1 MIQSEISDRSNYK
14 KINTLEV
21 VIFFVVTYG
30 ISLLFGIPLYFKEY
44 MNPQIMVTFM
54 TILPASGVSIAK
66 IYKHKKSDEHI
77 VLHCVI
83 IADFLLS
90 LFLVTLK
97 AFGAIDDETVILG
110 MGILVL
116 FTGII
121 TICYACL
128 EGKELYPFKNVN
140 KSIICIFI
148 FIIIINLS
156 KCIMLEWKDI
166 NFINLIMNIFLIFP
180 YIANQS
186 ILFFGEEYGW
196 RGFLQE
202 KMQTKFGKRM
212 GVILLG
218 IIWELWHIPLWFTIY
233 HVDGLGI
240 LLRLFSVI
248 SLSIF
253 FGYVYMKTKNVWS
266 CVVIHLINNT
276 VLLDTNLN
284 NAFLNFN
291 ASSLNSSVI
300 LGCLI
305 FSVLLSL
312 FIFSK
317 EYKKEQLIY

>member
-1 MIQSEISDRSNYK
+1 MIQCEIADRNSDK

-21 VIFFVVTYG
+21 IIFFVVTYG
-30 ISLLFGIPLYFKEY
+30 ISLLFGIPLYFKKY

-54 TILPASGVSIAK
+54 TILPASGVAITK

-77 VLHCVI
+77 ILHCVI

-97 AFGAIDDETVILG
+97 AFGVIDDETILLG

-156 KCIMLEWKDI
+156 KCIMLGWKDI

-218 IIWELWHIPLWFTIY
+218 IIWELWHIPLWFTVY
-233 HVDGLGI
+233 HVDVLGI

-276 VLLDTNLN
+276 VLLDTDLN

-291 ASSLNSSVI
+291 ASSLNSSII

-317 EYKKEQLIY
+317 EYKKE

>member
-1 MIQSEISDRSNYK
+1 MIQCEIADRNSDK

-21 VIFFVVTYG
+21 IIFFVVTYG
-30 ISLLFGIPLYFKEY
+30 ISLLFGIPLYFKKY

-54 TILPASGVSIAK
+54 TILPASGVAITK

-77 VLHCVI
+77 ILHCVI

-97 AFGAIDDETVILG
+97 AFGVIDDETILLG

-156 KCIMLEWKDI
+156 KCIMLGWKDI

-218 IIWELWHIPLWFTIY
+218 IIWELWHIPLWFTVY
-233 HVDGLGI
+233 HVDVLGI

-276 VLLDTNLN
+276 VLLDTDLN

-291 ASSLNSSVI
+291 ASSLNSSII

-317 EYKKEQLIY
+317 EYKKQQLRY

>member
-1 MIQSEISDRSNYK
+1 MIQCEIADRNSDK

-21 VIFFVVTYG
+21 IIFFVVTYG
-30 ISLLFGIPLYFKEY
+30 ISLLFGIPLYFKKY

-54 TILPASGVSIAK
+54 TILPASGVAITK

-77 VLHCVI
+77 ILHCVI

-97 AFGAIDDETVILG
+97 AFGVIDDETILLG

-156 KCIMLEWKDI
+156 KCIMLGWKDI

-218 IIWELWHIPLWFTIY
+218 IIWELWHIPLWFTVY
-233 HVDGLGI
+233 HVDVLGI

-276 VLLDTNLN
+276 VLLDTDLN

-291 ASSLNSSVI
+291 ASSLNSSII

-317 EYKKEQLIY
+317 EYK

>member
-1 MIQSEISDRSNYK
+1 MIQCEIADRNSDK

-21 VIFFVVTYG
+21 IIFFVVTYG
-30 ISLLFGIPLYFKEY
+30 ISLLFGIPLYFKKY

-54 TILPASGVSIAK
+54 TILPASGVAITK

-77 VLHCVI
+77 ILHCVI

-97 AFGAIDDETVILG
+97 AFGVIDDETILLG

-156 KCIMLEWKDI
+156 KCIMLGWKDI

-218 IIWELWHIPLWFTIY
+218 IIWELWHIPLWFTVY
-233 HVDGLGI
+233 HVDVLGI

-276 VLLDTNLN
+276 VLLDTDLN

-291 ASSLNSSVI
+291 ASSLNSSII
-300 LGCLI
+300 LG
-305 FSVLLSL
+305 
-312 FIFSK
+312 
-317 EYKKEQLIY
+317 

>member
-156 KCIMLEWKDI
+156 KCIMLGWKDI

-218 IIWELWHIPLWFTIY
+218 IIW
-233 HVDGLGI
+233 
-240 LLRLFSVI
+240 
-248 SLSIF
+248 
-253 FGYVYMKTKNVWS
+253 
-266 CVVIHLINNT
+266 
-276 VLLDTNLN
+276 
-284 NAFLNFN
+284 
-291 ASSLNSSVI
+291 
-300 LGCLI
+300 
-305 FSVLLSL
+305 
-312 FIFSK
+312 
-317 EYKKEQLIY
+317 

>member
-1 MIQSEISDRSNYK
+1 MIQCEIADRNSDK

-21 VIFFVVTYG
+21 IIFFVVTYG
-30 ISLLFGIPLYFKEY
+30 ISLLFGIPLYFKKY

-54 TILPASGVSIAK
+54 TILPASGVAITK

-77 VLHCVI
+77 ILHCVI

-97 AFGAIDDETVILG
+97 AFGVIDDETILLG

-140 KSIICIFI
+140 KSILCIFI

-156 KCIMLEWKDI
+156 KCIMLGWKDI

-218 IIWELWHIPLWFTIY
+218 IIWELWHIPLWFTVY
-233 HVDGLGI
+233 HVDVLGI

-276 VLLDTNLN
+276 VLLDTDLN

-291 ASSLNSSVI
+291 ASSLNSSII

-317 EYKKEQLIY
+317 EYKKEQLRY

>member
-1 MIQSEISDRSNYK
+1 MIQCEIADRNSDK

-21 VIFFVVTYG
+21 IIFFVVTYG
-30 ISLLFGIPLYFKEY
+30 ISLLFGIPLYFKKY

-54 TILPASGVSIAK
+54 TILPASGVAITK

-77 VLHCVI
+77 ILHCVI

-97 AFGAIDDETVILG
+97 AFGVIDDETILLG

-156 KCIMLEWKDI
+156 KCIMLGWKDI

-218 IIWELWHIPLWFTIY
+218 IIWELWHIPLWFTVY
-233 HVDGLGI
+233 HVDVLGI

-276 VLLDTNLN
+276 VLLDTDLN

-291 ASSLNSSVI
+291 ASSLNSSII

-317 EYKKEQLIY
+317 E

>member
-1 MIQSEISDRSNYK
+1 
-14 KINTLEV
+14 
-21 VIFFVVTYG
+21 
-30 ISLLFGIPLYFKEY
+30 
-44 MNPQIMVTFM
+44 MVTFM
-54 TILPASGVSIAK
+54 TILPASGVAITK

-77 VLHCVI
+77 ILHCVI

-97 AFGAIDDETVILG
+97 AFGVIDDETILLG

-156 KCIMLEWKDI
+156 KCIMLGWKDI

-218 IIWELWHIPLWFTIY
+218 IIWELWHIPLWFTVY
-233 HVDGLGI
+233 HVDVLGI

-276 VLLDTNLN
+276 VLLDTDLN

-291 ASSLNSSVI
+291 ASSLNSSII

-317 EYKKEQLIY
+317 EYKKEQLRY

>member
-77 VLHCVI
+77 ILHCVI

-128 EGKELYPFKNVN
+128 EGNELYPFKNVN

-148 FIIIINLS
+148 FIILFNLS
-156 KCIMLEWKDI
+156 NCIMLCWIDS
-166 NFINLIMNIFLIFP
+166 N
-180 YIANQS
+180 Y
-186 ILFFGEEYGW
+186 
-196 RGFLQE
+196 
-202 KMQTKFGKRM
+202 
-212 GVILLG
+212 
-218 IIWELWHIPLWFTIY
+218 
-233 HVDGLGI
+233 
-240 LLRLFSVI
+240 
-248 SLSIF
+248 
-253 FGYVYMKTKNVWS
+253 
-266 CVVIHLINNT
+266 
-276 VLLDTNLN
+276 
-284 NAFLNFN
+284 
-291 ASSLNSSVI
+291 
-300 LGCLI
+300 
-305 FSVLLSL
+305 
-312 FIFSK
+312 
-317 EYKKEQLIY
+317 

>member
-1 MIQSEISDRSNYK
+1 MIQCEIADRNSDK

-21 VIFFVVTYG
+21 IIFFVVTYG
-30 ISLLFGIPLYFKEY
+30 ISLLFGIPLYFKKY

-54 TILPASGVSIAK
+54 TILPASGVAITK

-77 VLHCVI
+77 ILHCVI

-97 AFGAIDDETVILG
+97 AFGVIDDETILLG

-156 KCIMLEWKDI
+156 KCIMLGWKDI

-218 IIWELWHIPLWFTIY
+218 IIWELWHIPLWFTVY
-233 HVDGLGI
+233 HVDVLGI

-276 VLLDTNLN
+276 VLLDTDLN

-291 ASSLNSSVI
+291 ASSLNSSII

-317 EYKKEQLIY
+317 EYKK

>member
-1 MIQSEISDRSNYK
+1 MIQCEIADRNSDK

-21 VIFFVVTYG
+21 IIFFVVTYG
-30 ISLLFGIPLYFKEY
+30 ISLLFGIPLYFKKY

-54 TILPASGVSIAK
+54 TILPASGVAITK

-77 VLHCVI
+77 ILHCVI

-97 AFGAIDDETVILG
+97 AFGVIDDETILLG

-156 KCIMLEWKDI
+156 KCIMLGWKDI

-218 IIWELWHIPLWFTIY
+218 IIWELWHIPLWFTVY
-233 HVDGLGI
+233 HVDVLGI

-266 CVVIHLINNT
+266 CVVIHLINNI
-276 VLLDTNLN
+276 VLLDTDLN

-291 ASSLNSSVI
+291 ASSLNSSII

-317 EYKKEQLIY
+317 EYKKEQLRY

>member
-1 MIQSEISDRSNYK
+1 MIQCEIADRNSDK

-21 VIFFVVTYG
+21 IIFFVVTYG
-30 ISLLFGIPLYFKEY
+30 ISLLFGIPLYFKKY

-54 TILPASGVSIAK
+54 TILPASGVAITK

-77 VLHCVI
+77 ILHCVI

-97 AFGAIDDETVILG
+97 AFGVIDDETILLG

-156 KCIMLEWKDI
+156 KCIMLGWKDI

-218 IIWELWHIPLWFTIY
+218 IIWELWHIPLWFTVY
-233 HVDGLGI
+233 HVDVLGI

-276 VLLDTNLN
+276 VLLDTDLN

-291 ASSLNSSVI
+291 ASSLNSSII

-317 EYKKEQLIY
+317 EYKKEQLR